1 MVNTTETVD
10 AAEVTHAPDMAHTPD
25 MPPVS
30 DMAPKVPAQ
39 MAAATPVSGAMS
51 TARSDSRI
59 GWPGACEIE
68 AKSRYHQGPFE

>member
-10 AAEVTHAPDMAHTPD
+10 AAEVTHAPDMA
-25 MPPVS
+25 
-30 DMAPKVPAQ
+30 PKVPAQ
-39 MAAATPVSGAMS
+39 MAAATPVSAAMS

-59 GWPGACEIE
+59 GWPGACEIK